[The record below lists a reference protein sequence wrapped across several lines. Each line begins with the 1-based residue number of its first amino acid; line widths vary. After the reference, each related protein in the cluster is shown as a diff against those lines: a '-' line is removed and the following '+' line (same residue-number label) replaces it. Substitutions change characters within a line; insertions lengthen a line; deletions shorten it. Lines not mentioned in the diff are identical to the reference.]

1 MRINKAPPDANH
13 SGRLRQSVTRRRFL
27 AEGAGALVAGTI
39 LRPGSA
45 LGAVAA
51 TSGGSGDRIPRVAF
65 TWDNGFAS
73 LFRNG
78 LPMFKEHRL
87 PGTLY
92 VTSGRMS
99 NPDFPTSC
107 TWGQIDGFAE
117 AGWEISN
124 HSRHHRDLRRV
135 GWRAAEADMM
145 QGKEDLVARGYSTA
159 GYAYP
164 YHQRTEELLRAVAE
178 YHEYGRCGGA
188 GLSVGLRRISDVGEL
203 VLLPSINMGH
213 KTAGAMID
221 ITRQVCFQGGRSLVW
236 LCHQVQPIRMDGPGQ
251 TQSVEPA
258 ELYAYLRWVA
268 VQQRGGR
275 VRVRTCRDLVR
286 ENLMRS

>member
-1 MRINKAPPDANH
+1 MPTLPPKQPRSERRTQKRVVALFTDPAHGNGLGYRYLGDWSKRPDAT
-13 SGRLRQSVTRRRFL
+13 TRNRPIET
-27 AEGAGALVAGTI
+27 AI
-39 LRPGSA
+39 LR
-45 LGAVAA
+45 
-51 TSGGSGDRIPRVAF
+51 D
-65 TWDNGFAS
+65 
-73 LFRNG
+73 
-78 LPMFKEHRL
+78 K
-87 PGTLY
+87 
-92 VTSGRMS
+92 
-99 NPDFPTSC
+99 
-107 TWGQIDGFAE
+107 
-117 AGWEISN
+117 
-124 HSRHHRDLRRV
+124 
-135 GWRAAEADMM
+135 
-145 QGKEDLVARGYSTA
+145 LVARGYSTA